1 MRNGNEEIRNGNE
14 EMRLSTGKFVHASR
28 KLAHCIDF
36 CSQEIM
42 AELMHCKSY
51 CPYRLWAV
59 RQIRDWSRLTWAVKT
74 EPSDRLDG
82 DGCLYS
88 LNWTTGHGYWTHPN
102 CYKMPFCV

>member
-36 CSQEIM
+36 CSREIM

-51 CPYRLWAV
+51 CPYRL
-59 RQIRDWSRLTWAVKT
+59 
-74 EPSDRLDG
+74 
-82 DGCLYS
+82 
-88 LNWTTGHGYWTHPN
+88 
-102 CYKMPFCV
+102 